1 MEGVVQEMAEVW
13 QMYETTHNL
22 HPLLLVDHLVLRTDH
37 PRNLQKPTPFV
48 LLSSF

>member
-13 QMYETTHNL
+13 QKYETTHNL
-22 HPLLLVDHLVLRTDH
+22 HPLLLVDHLFLRIDY